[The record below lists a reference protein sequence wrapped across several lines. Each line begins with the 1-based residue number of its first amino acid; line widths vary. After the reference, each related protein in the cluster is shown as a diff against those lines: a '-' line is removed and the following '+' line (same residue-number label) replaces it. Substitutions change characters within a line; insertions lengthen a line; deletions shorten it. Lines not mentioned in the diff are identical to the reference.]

1 MFKNVKTKALV
12 ALGASVALAGA
23 LALSACGSAS
33 SESCYDNETTIRI
46 AASPT
51 PHAQILNDVVVPQ
64 LEEQGYTVEVIE
76 FEDYVQPN
84 TVVEQEEVDANY
96 FQHINYLDSF
106 NAENGTNLVS
116 VGYVHY
122 EPFGLYAGKSKS
134 LDNIQEGA
142 IIAVPD
148 DSTNEARALLLLEQ
162 EGLITLAEG
171 AGVTAT
177 GADIVDNPL
186 NLQIQEVEAAQVP
199 HVLAD
204 VDFGV
209 INGNYA
215 LQAGLNVADALA
227 VESTTGA
234 AAQQYGNI
242 LAVKA
247 GHENDPK
254 IQALYAALTSPE
266 VAEYIQDNYN
276 GAVVALF

>member
-177 GADIVDNPL
+177 VADIVDNPL

>member
-33 SESCYDNETTIRI
+33 SESCYDDETTIRI

-177 GADIVDNPL
+177 VADIVDNPL

-254 IQALYAALTSPE
+254 IQDLYAALTSPE

>member
-12 ALGASVALAGA
+12 ALGASAALAGA

-33 SESCYDNETTIRI
+33 SESCYDDETTIRI

-177 GADIVDNPL
+177 VADIVDNPL

-254 IQALYAALTSPE
+254 IQDLYAALTSPE

>member
-1 MFKNVKTKALV
+1 MFKNVKAKALV
-12 ALGASVALAGA
+12 ALGASAALAGA

-33 SESCYDNETTIRI
+33 SESCYDDETTIRI

-177 GADIVDNPL
+177 VADIVDNPL

>member
-177 GADIVDNPL
+177 VADIVDNPL

-199 HVLAD
+199 HVLAE

>member
-33 SESCYDNETTIRI
+33 SESCYDDETTIRI

-177 GADIVDNPL
+177 VADIVDNPL

>member
-116 VGYVHY
+116 VGYVLY

-177 GADIVDNPL
+177 VADIVDNPL

-254 IQALYAALTSPE
+254 IQDLYAALTSPE

>member
-12 ALGASVALAGA
+12 ALGASAALAGA

-33 SESCYDNETTIRI
+33 SESCYDDETTIRI

-106 NAENGTNLVS
+106 NAENGTNLAS

-177 GADIVDNPL
+177 VADIVDNPL

-254 IQALYAALTSPE
+254 IQDLYAALTSPE

>member
-177 GADIVDNPL
+177 VADIVDNPL

-254 IQALYAALTSPE
+254 IQDLYAALTSPE